1 MIRFFQILFIISI
14 TSLNVYSQDSI
25 NLKSLD
31 ERTDKLMLIGF
42 CDRTAFNDS
51 AFSSWYDF
59 EYNSYEPDSQAI
71 IMLKESLHDYNIK
84 IVLGTWCS
92 DSRRE
97 VPRMLNVLDAVQYP
111 DSLYTIV
118 AVNRLKK
125 GLSNEVDGLNI
136 EFVPTFIVYKN
147 NEEIG
152 RIIETP
158 ITSLEKDLYN
168 IISK

>member
-14 TSLNVYSQDSI
+14 TSIIVYSQDSI

-97 VPRMLNVLDAVQYP
+97 VPRILNVLDAVQYP
-111 DSLYTIV
+111 DSLYT
-118 AVNRLKK
+118 
-125 GLSNEVDGLNI
+125 I